1 MKLSRRAIWQRIF
14 RTRAEDSL
22 PHSVTHQRVYIVPT
36 RRGLAFLVALL
47 VMLLASVNYSLSLGY
62 ALSFLLT
69 GLFAATLLH
78 TYRNVAGLQV
88 MQVTGDSC
96 FTGEVLN
103 FTVLLSNP
111 RTQPRH
117 GICLHTRT
125 TTNPGARLEAEQD
138 RIFTVSV
145 PTHARG
151 VLTMGRVTL
160 QSDWPLGL
168 WTCWSYLH
176 VPTRGLV
183 FPRPEIDPPPVPSV
197 VDGDAGDR
205 AQTSHQGDVSGLRDY
220 VPGDTIGSIA
230 WKSVARGHGLQVRTF
245 DAQTAPSQAE
255 LSLAQTAGV
264 PTLEEQLSRLCAWVL
279 AAEHNA
285 IDYSLHLPGEKLS
298 VGRGREQ
305 RRLAL
310 SALALHGLS
319 GSSTT

>member
-1 MKLSRRAIWQRIF
+1 MKLSRRAIRQRIF

-22 PHSVTHQRVYIVPT
+22 PHGVTHQRVYIVPT
-36 RRGLAFLVALL
+36 RRGLAFLLALL
-47 VMLLASVNYSLSLGY
+47 VMLLASVNYALSLGY

-96 FTGEVLN
+96 FAGEELN

-125 TTNPGARLEAEQD
+125 TKNAGARLEAEQD
-138 RIFTVSV
+138 KSFTVSL
-145 PTHARG
+145 PTCSRG
-151 VLTMGRVTL
+151 ILPLGRLTL

-183 FPRPEIDPPPVPSV
+183 FPRPEIDPPPLPSV
-197 VDGDAGDR
+197 VDGEAGDR
-205 AQTSHQGDVSGLRDY
+205 ARASQQGDVSGLRDY

-245 DAQTAPSQAE
+245 DAQTAPSRVE
-255 LSLAQTAGV
+255 FSLAQTAGV
-264 PTLEEQLSRLCAWVL
+264 STLEEQLSRLCAWVL

-285 IDYSLHLPGEKLS
+285 IDYALQLPGEKLS

-305 RRLAL
+305 RRQAL
-310 SALALHGLS
+310 SALAMHGLS
-319 GSSTT
+319 GSSTP

>member
-1 MKLSRRAIWQRIF
+1 MRLSRHAIWQRIF

-22 PHSVTHQRVYIVPT
+22 PHTVTHQRVYIVPT
-36 RRGLAFLVALL
+36 RRGLAFLMTLL

-88 MQVTGDSC
+88 MQVSGDTC
-96 FTGEVLN
+96 FAGEVLN
-103 FTVLLSNP
+103 FNVLLCNP

-117 GICLHTRT
+117 GIYIHTRT
-125 TTNPGARLEAEQD
+125 TSNAGARLEAEQE
-138 RIFTVSV
+138 RSFTVSL

-151 VLTMGRVTL
+151 ILELGRVTL

-176 VPTRGLV
+176 VPVRGLV
-183 FPRPEIDPPPVPSV
+183 FPHPETNPPPVPCV

-205 AQTSHQGDVSGLRDY
+205 AQASHQGDVSGLRDY

-245 DAQTAPSQAE
+245 DAQTAPSQAV
-255 LSLAQTAGV
+255 LSLAQTAGI

-279 AAEHNA
+279 AAEHNGLE
-285 IDYSLHLPGEKLS
+285 YTLQLPGESLAS
-298 VGRGREQ
+298 GHGREQ
-305 RRLAL
+305 RRQAL
-310 SALALHGLS
+310 SALALHGQSRSLA
-319 GSSTT
+319 T

>member
-1 MKLSRRAIWQRIF
+1 MRLSRRAIWQRVF

-22 PHSVTHQRVYIVPT
+22 PHTVTHQRVYIIPT
-36 RRGLAFLVALL
+36 RRGLAFLMALL

-88 MQVTGDSC
+88 MQVNGDTC
-96 FTGEVLN
+96 FTGDNLDFN
-103 FTVLLSNP
+103 VLLCNP

-117 GICLHTRT
+117 GICIRART
-125 TTNPGARLEAEQD
+125 TTNAGVRLEAEQD
-138 RIFTVSV
+138 STVTLSL

-151 VLTMGRVTL
+151 VMELGRVTL

-176 VPTRGLV
+176 VPAHGLV
-183 FPRPEIDPPPVPSV
+183 FPRPEFDPPPLPCR
-197 VDGDAGDR
+197 VDGDAGDHPQ
-205 AQTSHQGDVSGLRDY
+205 ASHQGDVSGLRNY
-220 VPGDTIGSIA
+220 VPGDTMGSIA

-245 DAQTAPSQAE
+245 EAQTAPSRTL
-255 LSLAQTAGV
+255 LSLAQTAGM

-279 AAEHNA
+279 AAEHSG
-285 IDYSLHLPGEKLS
+285 IDYSLQLPEETLTAGQ
-298 VGRGREQ
+298 GREQ
-305 RRLAL
+305 RRQAL
-310 SALALHGLS
+310 SALALHDLS
-319 GSSTT
+319 GSTTT